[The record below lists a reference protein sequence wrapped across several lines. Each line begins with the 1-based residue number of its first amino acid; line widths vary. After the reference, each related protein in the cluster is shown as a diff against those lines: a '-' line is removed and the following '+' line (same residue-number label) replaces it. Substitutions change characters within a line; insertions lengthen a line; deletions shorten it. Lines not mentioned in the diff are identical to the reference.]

1 MLVRSN
7 RRKIE
12 RENLAAEIGERII
25 ENRNELGISQ
35 EELAEEIGVSI
46 NTLSN
51 MENGKYFP
59 KIDNIIMLS
68 EAFSVSPEYMILGE
82 YEPKQVEDP
91 TILKYKGLP
100 KEEQRKLKIVMDTF
114 YPG

>member
-68 EAFSVSPEYMILGE
+68 EAFSVSLEYMILGE
-82 YEPKQVEDP
+82 YEPKEAEDP
-91 TILKYKGLP
+91 AVVKYKGLP